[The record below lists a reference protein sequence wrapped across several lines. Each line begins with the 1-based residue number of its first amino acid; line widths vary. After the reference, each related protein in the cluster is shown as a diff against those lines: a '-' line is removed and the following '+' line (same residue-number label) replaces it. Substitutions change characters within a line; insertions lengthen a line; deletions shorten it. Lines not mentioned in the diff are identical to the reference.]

1 MHERSPSADCTCNMN
16 RFHHRLLGLALLEQ
30 ILRVRI
36 DAIRTLNRMRHPQCN
51 ERFFAP
57 RQSTV
62 LKNSSIP
69 IKKFVC
75 QLFVPLRNRPETL
88 QVFRI
93 VIGFHAGNIGTLPAQ
108 RFEMDKTIGV
118 IGAGAMGSGIAQVA
132 AQAGHK
138 VVLIDASEAALAR
151 SAAALT
157 QVMSRLVEKGRL
169 TAEEGAAIPRRI
181 SRSTHL
187 ADLAPCSLVVEAIV
201 ENLAVKKSVFREVES
216 HVAREAILSTNT
228 SSLSVTGI
236 AAALEHPERCIGLHF
251 FNPAPLMPLV
261 EIVPALQTAADLPGQ
276 CLDLMKAWGKDPVVA
291 KDTPGFIVNRVARPF
306 YGEALRIYEE
316 GIADI
321 PTIDAAM
328 RDAGFRMGPFELMDL
343 IGNDVNYAVTTTV
356 FDAFYNDPR
365 YRPSTV
371 QKRHVEAGWLG
382 RKTGRGYYDHSPET
396 APVPANP
403 DPDIREQIA
412 NRIIAMLMNEAIDAV
427 FMNIAS
433 PQDIERAMTRGV
445 NYPKGL
451 LAWANEWGLQTV
463 LWRLEALRDRY
474 QEDRYRPSPL
484 LREHVTTGK
493 DLKIS

>member
-1 MHERSPSADCTCNMN
+1 
-16 RFHHRLLGLALLEQ
+16 
-30 ILRVRI
+30 
-36 DAIRTLNRMRHPQCN
+36 MR
-51 ERFFAP
+51 
-57 RQSTV
+57 
-62 LKNSSIP
+62 
-69 IKKFVC
+69 
-75 QLFVPLRNRPETL
+75 
-88 QVFRI
+88 
-93 VIGFHAGNIGTLPAQ
+93 AQ

-138 VVLIDASEAALAR
+138 VVLVDTSEAALER
-151 SAAALT
+151 SASALSK
-157 QVMSRLVEKGRL
+157 VMARLVEKGRL
-169 TAEEGAAIPRRI
+169 KAEEGAEISARI
-181 SRSTHL
+181 SRSTHFT
-187 ADLAPCSLVVEAIV
+187 DLAPCGLVVEAIV
-201 ENLAVKKSVFREVES
+201 ENLEVKKAVFREVES
-216 HVAREAILSTNT
+216 HVSREAILATNT

-236 AAALEHPERCIGLHF
+236 AAALEHPGRCIGLHF

-261 EIVPALQTAADLPGQ
+261 EIVPALQTAADLPRQ
-276 CLDLMKAWGKDPVVA
+276 CLDLMNAWGKDPVVA

-306 YGEALRIYEE
+306 YGEALRIFEE

-382 RKTGRGYYDHSPET
+382 RKTGRGYYDHSPESS
-396 APVPANP
+396 PVSPSP
-403 DPDIREQIA
+403 DSDVREQIA

-427 FMNIAS
+427 FMNIVT

-445 NYPKGL
+445 NYPQGL

-484 LREHVTTGK
+484 LREHVATGK
-493 DLKIS
+493 DFKIS

>member
-1 MHERSPSADCTCNMN
+1 
-16 RFHHRLLGLALLEQ
+16 
-30 ILRVRI
+30 
-36 DAIRTLNRMRHPQCN
+36 MR
-51 ERFFAP
+51 
-57 RQSTV
+57 
-62 LKNSSIP
+62 
-69 IKKFVC
+69 
-75 QLFVPLRNRPETL
+75 
-88 QVFRI
+88 
-93 VIGFHAGNIGTLPAQ
+93 AQ

-138 VVLIDASEAALAR
+138 VVLVDTSEAALER
-151 SAAALT
+151 SASALSK
-157 QVMSRLVEKGRL
+157 VMARLVEKGRL
-169 TAEEGAAIPRRI
+169 RPEEGAAIPARI
-181 SRSTHL
+181 SRSTDL
-187 ADLAPCSLVVEAIV
+187 ADLAPCGLVVEAIV
-201 ENLAVKKSVFREVES
+201 ENLEVKKAVFREVES
-216 HVAREAILSTNT
+216 HVSREAILATNT

-261 EIVPALQTAADLPGQ
+261 EIVPALQTAAELPGQ
-276 CLDLMKAWGKDPVVA
+276 CLDLMNAWGKDPVVA

-306 YGEALRIYEE
+306 YGEALRIFEE

-382 RKTGRGYYDHSPET
+382 RKTGRGYYDHSP
-396 APVPANP
+396 AFSPVSPSP
-403 DPDIREQIA
+403 DSDVREQIA

-427 FMNIAS
+427 FMNIAT

-445 NYPKGL
+445 NYPQGL

-484 LREHVTTGK
+484 LREHVATGK
-493 DLKIS
+493 DFKIS